1 MKFLLGDTIDKIF
14 FIESL
19 KILFFVSFL
28 IFSLDF
34 LLNFVKEMED
44 LNEDYSFSDALKWFF
59 VPIVCNS
66 VEACLLSLL
75 IPSNLC
81 ISFCFSLS
89 FWTPSNSFKL
99 SLFEYIQVISYLFS
113 NKCIFSLYLPLILKK
128 GGL

>member
-44 LNEDYSFSDALKWFF
+44 LNEDYSFSDALNYIFYISLADYAKFF
-59 VPIVCNS
+59 HYV
-66 VEACLLSLL
+66 
-75 IPSNLC
+75 
-81 ISFCFSLS
+81 
-89 FWTPSNSFKL
+89 
-99 SLFEYIQVISYLFS
+99 Q
-113 NKCIFSLYLPLILKK
+113 LYQQY
-128 GGL
+128 